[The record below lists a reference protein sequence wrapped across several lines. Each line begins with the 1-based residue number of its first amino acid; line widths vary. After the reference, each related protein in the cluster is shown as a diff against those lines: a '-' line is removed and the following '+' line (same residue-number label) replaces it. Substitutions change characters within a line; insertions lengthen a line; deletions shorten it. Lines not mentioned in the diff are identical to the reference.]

1 MTTNNTVIAPCTY
14 ATCSVADNG
23 QLHYIPSFTGNVFL
37 LVLFVAFLIAHI
49 AIALRYKTWTFL
61 IAMVG
66 GLVLEIVGY
75 AGRIMLHND
84 DFNENNFIIY
94 LVGLTIGPAFFSAA
108 IYLCLSRV
116 IAVFGTR
123 LSYFRARTITAVFI
137 GCDVISL
144 VLQAGGGGLIANL
157 SGRSPLRQTALNIL
171 IAGLAAQVIS
181 MTLFICVCLQL
192 AWSIRRNPHQLDPNN
207 SRLRQSRAFKLFLL
221 GKCTSSL
228 AQVMIM
234 VAILTTFKAIAI
246 ATITILIRCCYRVAE
261 LEGGFQSSLANNQ
274 VAFMILDG
282 AMMVIAVSCLTFAHA
297 GPVLGPIWR
306 IQHRND
312 YIEEHSNSTD
322 AFVVLHETQNK

>member
-1 MTTNNTVIAPCTY
+1 MTTNTTEIAPCTY
-14 ATCSVADNG
+14 STCSVAENG
-23 QLHYIPSFTGNVFL
+23 QLHYIPSFTGNVL
-37 LVLFVAFLIAHI
+37 LLALFVAFLIAHI

-75 AGRIMLHND
+75 AGRIMLHQD

-123 LSYFRARTITAVFI
+123 LSYFRAKTITAVFI
-137 GCDVISL
+137 CCDVISL

-171 IAGLAAQVIS
+171 IAGLAAQVVS

-192 AWSIRRNPHQLDPNN
+192 AWSIRKNPHQLDPNN
-207 SRLRQSRAFKLFLL
+207 SRLRRSRAFKLFLL

-228 AQVMIM
+228 SPSDGYGRNTDYS
-234 VAILTTFKAIAI
+234 LSH
-246 ATITILIRCCYRVAE
+246 RYRYHHDSYSMLLPCRRTRGRLSVIPCQ
-261 LEGGFQSSLANNQ
+261 QSSCVHGSRWGHDGHCCVMLDLRACWSYPWSYLAYTTPQ
-274 VAFMILDG
+274 
-282 AMMVIAVSCLTFAHA
+282 
-297 GPVLGPIWR
+297 
-306 IQHRND
+306 
-312 YIEEHSNSTD
+312 
-322 AFVVLHETQNK
+322 